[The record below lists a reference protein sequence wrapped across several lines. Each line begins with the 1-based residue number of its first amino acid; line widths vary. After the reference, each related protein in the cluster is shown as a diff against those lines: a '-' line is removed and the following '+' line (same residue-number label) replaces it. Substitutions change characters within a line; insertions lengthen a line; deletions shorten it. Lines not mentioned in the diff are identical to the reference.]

1 MKDQLFKNKP
11 ELNLVIEIIRLF
23 GLEDFDDIQLF
34 TKQNMIELNT
44 VDKMKEYIPK
54 LQEYYLP
61 CKSKIYL
68 QDLNERKCI
77 NILRQLLKQYNHTL
91 ISKEKYIKSVKYN
104 FHQIIQFSNKKID
117 TNSQEVER
125 KIVLSFD

>member
-23 GLEDFDDIQLF
+23 GLENFDDIQLF

-44 VDKMKEYIPK
+44 VEKMKDYIPK
-54 LQEYYLP
+54 LQDFYLP

-91 ISKEKYIKSVKYN
+91 ISKEKYIKSIKYN

-117 TNSQEVER
+117 TNIQETER

>member
-23 GLEDFDDIQLF
+23 GLEGFDDIKLF

-44 VDKMKEYIPK
+44 VENMKEYIPK

-91 ISKEKYIKSVKYN
+91 ISKEKYIKSIKYN

-117 TNSQEVER
+117 TNIQDTER

>member
-91 ISKEKYIKSVKYN
+91 ISKEKYIKSIKYN

-117 TNSQEVER
+117 TNIQDTER

>member
-23 GLEDFDDIQLF
+23 GLKNFDDIQLF

-44 VDKMKEYIPK
+44 VEKMKDYIPR
-54 LQEYYLP
+54 LQEFYLP

-91 ISKEKYIKSVKYN
+91 ISKEKYIKSIKYN

-117 TNSQEVER
+117 TNIQETER

>member
-23 GLEDFDDIQLF
+23 GLQNFDDIQLF

-44 VDKMKEYIPK
+44 VEKMKDYIPR
-54 LQEYYLP
+54 LQEFYLP

-77 NILRQLLKQYNHTL
+77 NILRQLLKQYNQ
-91 ISKEKYIKSVKYN
+91 IFSKEKICKRY
-104 FHQIIQFSNKKID
+104 
-117 TNSQEVER
+117 
-125 KIVLSFD
+125 

>member
-11 ELNLVIEIIRLF
+11 ELNLVIEIIRVF

-44 VDKMKEYIPK
+44 VEKMKYYIPR
-54 LQEYYLP
+54 LQEFYLP

-91 ISKEKYIKSVKYN
+91 ISKEKYIKSIKYN

-117 TNSQEVER
+117 TNIQEAER

>member
-23 GLEDFDDIQLF
+23 GLKNFDDIQLF

-44 VDKMKEYIPK
+44 VEKMKDYIPK
-54 LQEYYLP
+54 LQDFYLP

-91 ISKEKYIKSVKYN
+91 ISKEKYIKSIKYN

-117 TNSQEVER
+117 TNIQDTER

>member
-44 VDKMKEYIPK
+44 VDKMKE
-54 LQEYYLP
+54 
-61 CKSKIYL
+61 
-68 QDLNERKCI
+68 
-77 NILRQLLKQYNHTL
+77 
-91 ISKEKYIKSVKYN
+91 
-104 FHQIIQFSNKKID
+104 
-117 TNSQEVER
+117 
-125 KIVLSFD
+125 